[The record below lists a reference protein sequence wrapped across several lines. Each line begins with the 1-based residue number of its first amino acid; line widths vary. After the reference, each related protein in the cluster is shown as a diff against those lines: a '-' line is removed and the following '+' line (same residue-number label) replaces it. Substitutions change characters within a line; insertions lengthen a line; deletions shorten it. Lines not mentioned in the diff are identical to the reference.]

1 MFGAA
6 ALCAILLCIINCAL
20 PEMQILLTGGSVP
33 VPQAVIKLCCF
44 GFLIALMLFYRRL
57 NLAYFPTTTWII
69 AIGYLLIE
77 VPYLWIWQ
85 NKAPSEI
92 FLAYNAYY
100 ASLIIAPTVASLL
113 GKLQERLATKIFLA
127 AFVACAALGWAQF
140 ILQEPLIDL
149 ASDDGNFRIYES
161 QWMVGGDRS
170 LRANS
175 FFGFAQDYG
184 SFAVIIACLAIGMCG
199 RRNHWK
205 WGVPLYLFA
214 AACCYTTLTRATYV
228 QLLVATVAALIFTF
242 GKRRTRAIWVPLLAL
257 GLGLVLAFGGIS
269 TLIKQKNSMYDD
281 ASLQQRLTQWH
292 IAQVTF
298 ENSSTEAQ
306 LFGFGFCQADKP
318 AIIARREGG
327 NTVLIDNM
335 FVALIMHIGV
345 LGMLAITALMC
356 GIWLSLRRMAI
367 DRPTPLVIGL
377 ASFWSTFALIGMFN
391 IQMTQYG
398 FWFLAA
404 LVVAGPTNQNEEV
417 RAWLAHYEPD
427 LVGEL
432 QAS

>member
-1 MFGAA
+1 VAPTAA
-6 ALCAILLCIINCAL
+6 A
-20 PEMQILLTGGSVP
+20 
-33 VPQAVIKLCCF
+33 
-44 GFLIALMLFYRRL
+44 
-57 NLAYFPTTTWII
+57 
-69 AIGYLLIE
+69 
-77 VPYLWIWQ
+77 
-85 NKAPSEI
+85 
-92 FLAYNAYY
+92 
-100 ASLIIAPTVASLL
+100 LL
-113 GKLQERLATKIFLA
+113 GKLQERLAIKIFVV
-127 AFVACAALGWAQF
+127 AFAACAALGWAQF
-140 ILQEPLIDL
+140 LLQQPLIDL

-161 QWMVGGDRS
+161 QWTVGGDRS

-184 SFAVIIACLAIGMCG
+184 SFAVIIACLGIGMCG
-199 RRNHWK
+199 RRNGWK
-205 WGVPLYLFA
+205 LGLPLYLFA

-228 QLLVATVAALIFTF
+228 QLLVATIAALIFTF
-242 GKRRTRAIWVPLLAL
+242 GRRSTRARWVPLMAL

-269 TLIKQKNSMYDD
+269 KLIKEKNSMYDD

-292 IAQVTF
+292 IAQLTF
-298 ENSSTEAQ
+298 ENASTEAQ

-318 AIIARREGG
+318 AVIARREEW

-345 LGMLAITALMC
+345 FGMLAITALMTSM
-356 GIWLSLRRMAI
+356 WLSLRRLAI
-367 DRPTPLVIGL
+367 DRPTPLVIAL

-404 LVVAGPTNQNEEV
+404 FVVAGSANQRREV
-417 RAWLAHYEPD
+417 SRWQPQYGSGLA
-427 LVGEL
+427 GEL